1 MIKWFMVAAI
11 VLALLALFAAFPP
24 KVVMYALGVQVL
36 GWTFAGV
43 PFVILLTILL
53 GVTDKLR

>member
-1 MIKWFMVAAI
+1 MKWFMVAAI
-11 VLALLALFAAFPP
+11 VFALLALFTAFPP
-24 KVVMYALGVQVL
+24 TVVMYTLGVQVL

-53 GVTDKLR
+53 GVTGKLR